1 MRKTMTTIAL
11 FAAVSAS
18 VALAPTSQAA
28 PGPAAP
34 TPAAPTPAAPT
45 PAAPAPAGK
54 KLSGKTVFLDPGH
67 QGSAA
72 GYSLSKPVPD
82 GRGGMK
88 PCQTTGATGV
98 NGVMEHTVNW
108 QVAQLVKGALESQGA
123 RVVLSRNDDT
133 GWGGCIDER
142 AAAANR
148 SGANV
153 AISIHADS
161 SSTGSDPGKS
171 GFHMIVPRLPVPDKQ
186 ADAVQ
191 RGEGRKASTTMRD
204 AFKKAGFSP
213 SNYVGA
219 VDGIQ
224 ERSDIAGPNTTH
236 VPLVFV
242 EMGNMANPTEV
253 KALSAH
259 DGQLTYATAIT
270 DGALNY
276 LTGSTAGSGLLGP
289 ADNRAAPGPEG
300 AGLGGL
306 LPGIQQMMR
315 SGDLS
320 GITTFMVGPVA
331 DAGSEILKAML
342 AVVYGL
348 FGGKLPI

>member
-1 MRKTMTTIAL
+1 MRKTLTAVAML
-11 FAAVSAS
+11 AAVSAS
-18 VALAPTSQAA
+18 IAMAPTSQAE
-28 PGPAAP
+28 PRP
-34 TPAAPTPAAPT
+34 TPRQ
-45 PAAPAPAGK
+45 PAAPAPATPGAK
-54 KLSGKTVFLDPGH
+54 QLSGKTVFLDPGH
-67 QGSAA
+67 QGSSA
-72 GYSLSKPVPD
+72 GHSLNKQVPD
-82 GRGGMK
+82 GRGGKK

-98 NGVMEHTVNW
+98 NGVKEHTVNW
-108 QVAQLVKGALESQGA
+108 QIAQLVKGALESQGA
-123 RVVLSRNDDT
+123 RVVLSRQNDT

-161 SSTGSDPGKS
+161 SSRGADAGKS
-171 GFHMIVPRLPVPDKQ
+171 GFHMIVPKLPIPDKK
-186 ADAVQ
+186 AETAQ
-191 RGEGRKASTTMRD
+191 RGEGRKASNAMRD
-204 AFKKAGFSP
+204 AFKKAGFTP
-213 SNYVGA
+213 ANYVGA

-242 EMGNMANPTEV
+242 EMGNLSNPTEA
-253 KALSAH
+253 KQLSAH
-259 DGQLTYATAIT
+259 DGQMKYATAIT

-276 LTGSTAGSGLLGP
+276 LTGSTAGSGLLG
-289 ADNRAAPGPEG
+289 AAPDNQSPSAPDG
-300 AGLGGL
+300 AGLAGL
-306 LPGIQQMMR
+306 LPAIQEMMR

-320 GITTFMVGPVA
+320 GITSFMVGPVQ

-342 AVVYGL
+342 SVVYGL

>member
-1 MRKTMTTIAL
+1 MRKTTITAAL
-11 FAAVSAS
+11 IAAVSAS
-18 VALAPTSQAA
+18 IALAPTSQAA
-28 PGPAAP
+28 PRPPAP
-34 TPAAPTPAAPT
+34 TPS

-54 KLSGKTVFLDPGH
+54 QLSGKTVFLDPGH
-67 QGSAA
+67 QGSTA
-72 GYSLSKPVPD
+72 GHSLSKPVPD
-82 GRGGMK
+82 GRGGTK
-88 PCQTTGATGV
+88 PCQTSGATGV
-98 NGVMEHTVNW
+98 NGVAEHTVNW
-108 QVAQLVKGALESQGA
+108 EVAQLVKGALESQGA
-123 RVVLSRNDDT
+123 RVVLSRNDDI

-142 AAAANR
+142 AAAANN
-148 SGANV
+148 SGAAM
-153 AISIHADS
+153 AISVHADS

-171 GFHMIVPRLPVPDKQ
+171 GFHMIVPKLPVPDKK

-191 RGEGRKASTTMRD
+191 RGEGRKASSTMRD

-242 EMGNMANPTEV
+242 EMGNLANPTEA

-259 DGQLTYATAIT
+259 DSQLKYATAIT

-276 LTGSTAGSGLLGP
+276 LAGSTAGTGLLGQS
-289 ADNRAAPGPEG
+289 DNRAAPGG
-300 AGLGGL
+300 NGGGL
-306 LPGIQQMMR
+306 LPAVQEMMR
-315 SGDLS
+315 SGNLS
-320 GITTFMVGPVA
+320 GITSFLVGPASDV
-331 DAGSEILKAML
+331 GSDVLKAML

>member
-1 MRKTMTTIAL
+1 MRKTMTSVAL
-11 FAAVSAS
+11 FVAASASIAVSA
-18 VALAPTSQAA
+18 PTHAA
-28 PGPAAP
+28 PR
-34 TPAAPTPAAPT
+34 
-45 PAAPAPAGK
+45 PAAPAPAAPAPAAPAPAVPGAK
-54 KLSGKTVFLDPGH
+54 QLSGKTVFLDPGH

-72 GYSLSKPVPD
+72 GHSLNKQVPD
-82 GRGGMK
+82 GRGGRK
-88 PCQTTGATGV
+88 PCQTSGATGV
-98 NGVMEHTVNW
+98 NGVKEHTVNW

-148 SGANV
+148 SGANL

-161 SSTGSDPGKS
+161 SSQGSDPGKR
-171 GFHMIVPRLPVPDKQ
+171 GFHLIVPKLPVPDKK

-191 RGEGRKASTTMRD
+191 RGEGRKASTVMRD
-204 AFKKAGFSP
+204 AFKKAGFTP

-219 VDGIQ
+219 NDGIQ

-242 EMGNMANPTEV
+242 EMGNLSNPTEAQ
-253 KALSAH
+253 ALAAH
-259 DGQLTYATAIT
+259 DSQIKYATAVT

-276 LTGSTAGSGLLGP
+276 LTGSSAGTGLLGKVGDGPAAPDGSGL
-289 ADNRAAPGPEG
+289 A
-300 AGLGGL
+300 GL
-306 LPGIQQMMR
+306 LPGVQQMMR
-315 SGDLS
+315 SGDLG
-320 GITTFMVGPVA
+320 GITSFLTGPAA
-331 DAGSEILKAML
+331 DAGSEVLKAML

>member
-1 MRKTMTTIAL
+1 MRKTMTTVAMLTAVAASIAM
-11 FAAVSAS
+11 
-18 VALAPTSQAA
+18 APTSQAA
-28 PGPAAP
+28 PRPSAPDPAAP
-34 TPAAPTPAAPT
+34 SSS

-54 KLSGKTVFLDPGH
+54 QLSGKTVFLDPGH

-72 GYSLSKPVPD
+72 GHSLSKQVPD

-88 PCQTTGATGV
+88 PCQTSGATGV
-98 NGVMEHTVNW
+98 NGVKEHTVNW

-153 AISIHADS
+153 AVSIHADS

-171 GFHMIVPRLPVPDKQ
+171 GFHMIVPKLPVPDKK

-204 AFKKAGFSP
+204 AFKKAGFTP
-213 SNYVGA
+213 ANYVGA

-242 EMGNMANPTEV
+242 EMGNLSNPTEA

-259 DGQLTYATAIT
+259 DSQMKYAAAIT

-276 LTGSTAGSGLLGP
+276 LTGSTAGSGLVTP
-289 ADNRAAPGPEG
+289 TPDG
-300 AGLGGL
+300 AGLAGL
-306 LPGIQQMMR
+306 LPGIQEMMR
-315 SGDLS
+315 TGNLS
-320 GITTFMVGPVA
+320 GITSFMVGPAA
-331 DAGSEILKAML
+331 DAGSEMLKAML